1 MGQEEPVQIVS
12 SAGLSLV
19 MWNLVEGPSLPDSY
33 VEVTEGGSSLSRDWT
48 PPEKRGEAGTQTW
61 KIWLRKNIWQKG
73 RKRTQYTRLKTRN
86 VLHQQVTC
94 CILWR
99 NPRISFYC
107 WRQYVLTKHWWF
119 TVWRNRLCDNKS
131 AGTPPRIMVHWNN
144 LLDDPYVIL
153 L

>member
-48 PPEKRGEAGTQTW
+48 APEKRGGAGTQTW

-86 VLHQQVTC
+86 VLHQQVAC
-94 CILWR
+94 SILWR
-99 NPRISFYC
+99 NPRISYYC
-107 WRQYVLTKHWWF
+107 
-119 TVWRNRLCDNKS
+119 
-131 AGTPPRIMVHWNN
+131 
-144 LLDDPYVIL
+144 
-153 L
+153 